1 MIYGRMSA
9 FGVKADSRFE
19 AAMPANDPKPTSR
32 LCPALNQISRM
43 VRQASLNGN
52 RTQVL
57 CTFNLSG

>member
-43 VRQASLNGN
+43 RAPSVPERKSH
-52 RTQVL
+52 
-57 CTFNLSG
+57 SGFMYI